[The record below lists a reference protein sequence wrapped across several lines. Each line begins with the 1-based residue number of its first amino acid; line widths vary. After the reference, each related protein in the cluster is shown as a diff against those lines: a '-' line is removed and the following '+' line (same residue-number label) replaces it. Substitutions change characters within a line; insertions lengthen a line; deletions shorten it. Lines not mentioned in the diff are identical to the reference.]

1 MNEFYLYRQFPKY
14 FFDDKTEVVNITISR
29 LFTINFYNPKHTY
42 NKEHKLEGVPD
53 VGAMEGADLK
63 KLLQKAVV
71 HYHPDRIDVE
81 KFGKKRK
88 VLGEEITKYLTRR
101 YESFKL

>member
-1 MNEFYLYRQFPKY
+1 MKQLETELNDLKKKDTEHPHSRSEGFLKYVYSTFPP
-14 FFDDKTEVVNITISR
+14 T
-29 LFTINFYNPKHTY
+29 NP
-42 NKEHKLEGVPD
+42 EHKLKGVPD
-53 VGAMEGADLK
+53 VGAMEPAVLK
-63 KLLQKAVV
+63 KLLQKAIV

-101 YESFKL
+101 YESLKL